1 MPHICTHCGLSS
13 YDGNLWCQRSECSA
27 GNLTNT
33 LRRGELLGEIEIGT
47 MLRVMRT
54 GTVYEATRG
63 EELILLKVAHLDTQ
77 EDLDHDRGYARYL
90 KNEAEILQ
98 RLAAT
103 GRSHAALPK
112 LLPPY
117 SQQRSLDELP
127 YGRIVFRD
135 KLRYFTVYEH
145 IKGRFLR
152 DILNDNPQPQP
163 RYIGWLTLILCDL
176 LVMLQKEVGIQHM
189 ALSPDIIMVRED
201 LDGILRPILFDMGMY
216 HQPRP
221 QITQPTPLPEPV
233 MSGTSGAAGTNP
245 MVSIRNLYHEWLSR
259 YVHPAYTAPELF
271 KGRTPGPSVDVYG
284 LSLMMYEMLTGR
296 PAYTYETRTEQMV
309 RSAVLDGDRRPLN
322 RSDLSDKITQ
332 IVETGLSL
340 QPERRF
346 PHVMDFSM
354 MLISVFGNVPPER
367 VQNETWLQRNR
378 KYLYMILLVV
388 VVFLVGLAVA
398 AELF

>member
-54 GTVYEATRG
+54 GTVYEAIRND
-63 EELILLKVAHLDTQ
+63 EPILLKVAHIDTQ
-77 EDLDHDRGYARYL
+77 EDMDLNQGYARYL

-98 RLAAT
+98 RLT
-103 GRSHAALPK
+103 MGGKGHPALPK

-117 SQQRSLDELP
+117 SQQNSLDELP

-135 KLRYFTVYEH
+135 KLRYFTVFEH

-163 RYIGWLTLILCDL
+163 RYIGWLSLILSDL
-176 LVMLQKEVGIQHM
+176 LIMLQQEAGIQHM
-189 ALSPDIIMVRED
+189 ALNPDIILVRED
-201 LDGILRPILFDMGMY
+201 LDGILRPLLFDLGMF

-221 QITQPTPLPEPV
+221 QFSQATPEPALA
-233 MSGTSGAAGTNP
+233 GGTNP
-245 MVSIRNLYHEWLSR
+245 MAGSRNLYHEWLSR
-259 YVHPAYTAPELF
+259 YIHPAYTAPELF
-271 KGRTPGPSVDVYG
+271 KVRTPGASIDVYG

-296 PAYTYETRTEQMV
+296 SAYPYETRTEQMI
-309 RSAVLDGDRRPLN
+309 RSSVLDGDRRALN
-322 RSDLSDKITQ
+322 RSDLSEKITQ

-346 PHVMDFSM
+346 PNVVDFSM
-354 MLISVFGNVPPER
+354 ILQSVFGAVPTER
-367 VQNETWLQRNR
+367 VENESWLQRNR
-378 KYLYMILLVV
+378 QSLYMVILVV
-388 VVFLVGLAVA
+388 VLFLVGLGLAG
-398 AELF
+398 ELF